1 MCFKFVFFSLSPP
14 DFCLNAA
21 EYFMDAYLAN
31 AEALK
36 RGVALNIKYLLHV
49 VVEDLLLKLDCV
61 LQDFSTCA
69 DRLYM
74 NTVVEV
80 IDF

>member
-21 EYFMDAYLAN
+21 EYFMGAYLAN

-36 RGVALNIKYLLHV
+36 GVLP
-49 VVEDLLLKLDCV
+49 
-61 LQDFSTCA
+61 
-69 DRLYM
+69 
-74 NTVVEV
+74 
-80 IDF
+80 

>member
-1 MCFKFVFFSLSPP
+1 MKH
-14 DFCLNAA
+14 
-21 EYFMDAYLAN
+21 
-31 AEALK
+31 
-36 RGVALNIKYLLHV
+36 LLHV
-49 VVEDLLLKLDCV
+49 VVEDSLLKLDCV